1 MEPSFLILCPLS
13 FPCLILLHLQT
24 GKVIQTFQES
34 NSSWFRIPEGFI
46 HLTPPLCWNCF
57 MKESEKAGIQIE
69 EIWKLEKYDKDLT
82 YFIPSSNSRLKA
94 AKTPNYRT
102 NYRTPNY
109 IIIFLK
115 KILKI
120 ILRKKFYTFTVLTGY
135 NYNMKNK
142 AAESTFHLFDLV
154 IKNISD
160 SVSAIHLMLIKG
172 R

>member
-1 MEPSFLILCPLS
+1 MLKLFY
-13 FPCLILLHLQT
+13 
-24 GKVIQTFQES
+24 
-34 NSSWFRIPEGFI
+34 EGI
-46 HLTPPLCWNCF
+46 RKT
-57 MKESEKAGIQIE
+57 GIQIE
-69 EIWKLEKYDKDLT
+69 EIWKLEKYDRDLT

-120 ILRKKFYTFTVLTGY
+120 VLRNKFYTFIVLTGY
-135 NYNMKNK
+135 NYNVKNK
-142 AAESTFHLFDLV
+142 AAESTFRLFHLV